1 MSDLTHL
8 IVTKHLAYC
17 PVLEWVF
24 ERKSAR
30 LEGEDLGMNKIGDI
44 WHGSDLPIPDEVQSE
59 WIDLIEWE
67 AISQARR

>member
-1 MSDLTHL
+1 MSDLTRL

-24 ERKSAR
+24 HRKSAC
-30 LEGEDLGMNKIGDI
+30 LEGEDLGMSKIGDI
-44 WHGSDLPIPDEVQSE
+44 WHGPDSPIPDEVQSE